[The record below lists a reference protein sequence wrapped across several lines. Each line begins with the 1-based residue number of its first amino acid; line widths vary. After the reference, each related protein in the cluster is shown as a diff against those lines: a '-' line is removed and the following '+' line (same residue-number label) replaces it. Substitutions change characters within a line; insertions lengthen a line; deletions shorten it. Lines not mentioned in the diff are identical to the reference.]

1 MRCEEKEGTEPVH
14 RTVLTAFDI
23 LTEGTEIYDM
33 YIAMQDLF
41 RHVDDL
47 EMLETACSTTQHVH
61 AGHLNEVHPYPG
73 FSRLTESSEPQP
85 DA

>member
-1 MRCEEKEGTEPVH
+1 MDTVH
-14 RTVLTAFDI
+14 RAVLTAFDI

-47 EMLETACSTTQHVH
+47 EMLEMTCIVQRRDTWMQFTSNVSIHRQVTQDKWSHRQ
-61 AGHLNEVHPYPG
+61 AGTWP
-73 FSRLTESSEPQP
+73 
-85 DA
+85 